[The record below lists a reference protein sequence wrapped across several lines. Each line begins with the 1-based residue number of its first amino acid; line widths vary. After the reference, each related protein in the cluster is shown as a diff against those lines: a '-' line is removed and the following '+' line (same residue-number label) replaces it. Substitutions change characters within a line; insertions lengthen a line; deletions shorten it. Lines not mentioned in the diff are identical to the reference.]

1 VSAPEWEIAMAEALT
16 SVRIHLLWG
25 THKRR
30 PWLDPEWRPRLF
42 AQISALADRRAA
54 RVVCAGGTRDHIHLY
69 LDHPP
74 SISLADLVHLIKAG
88 TSRWIHASY
97 PHRREFKWQSGY
109 AAFSVTPREDGAV
122 QAYIREQEVH
132 HRERAFYSEYVGLL
146 EGHGVA
152 YDIHRLMD

>member
-1 VSAPEWEIAMAEALT
+1 MAEALT

-25 THKRR
+25 THRRR

-42 AQISALADRRAA
+42 ARISALADRHAA
-54 RVVCAGGTRDHIHLY
+54 RARLRRRHPRSYPSVSRSSAVHLPGG
-69 LDHPP
+69 
-74 SISLADLVHLIKAG
+74 LVHLIKAG

-109 AAFSVTPREDGAV
+109 AAFSVTPKEDGAV

-132 HRERAFYSEYVGLL
+132 HRERAFYTEYVALL
-146 EGHGVA
+146 EGHGVP